1 MIEIVTLFDRP
12 EFIPLVARWNWEE
25 WSDLLP
31 CDSCEAFADDLRAH
45 TRRDGVPITFLALD
59 GDMPVGTTSLIADDL
74 EMRPDL
80 TPWFASLYVIPSQR
94 GRGLGTMLVRH
105 AVHMARTFGIET
117 LYLYTPGQ
125 ETFYRRLGWEFVET
139 TEFRSHAI
147 TIMRQRLAR

>member
-1 MIEIVTLFDRP
+1 MIEIVPLFDRT
-12 EFIPLVARWNWEE
+12 EFIPLVARWNWQE

-31 CDSCEAFADDLRAH
+31 CDSCEAFADDLRAR
-45 TRRDGVPITFLALD
+45 TRRDGVPITFIALD
-59 GDMPVGTTSLIADDL
+59 DGVPVGAASLIEDDL
-74 EMRPDL
+74 PTRPDL

-105 AVHMARTFGIET
+105 AVNMARTFGIET

-125 ETFYRRLGWEFVET
+125 EAFYRRLGWEFVET

-147 TIMRQRLAR
+147 TIMRLRG